1 MRPDPLAFL
10 LVVFLSSTLLVGQN
24 PMTPAA
30 ANYPYLLHLET
41 MNFDDQACVLL
52 RRDGQ
57 FHLEHERGSRTK
69 IFEGVLSQPK
79 MQEVQTLIND
89 PMLRQLTE
97 KQIVAP
103 TGAIMLD
110 ELHVDIFRGDR
121 WQDLFFVDDS
131 SRRPFEHSIAPLVR
145 WLQALRKEPH
155 REISEEEG
163 KNDCQLPKKIVLKTR
178 KPASDKAAPN
188 R

>member
-24 PMTPAA
+24 PMAPAA

-41 MNFDDQACVLL
+41 MNFDDQVCVLL

-57 FHLEHERGSRTK
+57 FHLEVEKRNRTRV
-69 IFEGVLSQPK
+69 FEGALSEAK
-79 MQEVQTLIND
+79 MQELQTLIND
-89 PMLRQLTE
+89 PTLRQLTE

-110 ELHVDIFRGDR
+110 ELHVDIFRGDH

-131 SRRPFEHSIAPLVR
+131 SRQPFEHSIAPLVR
-145 WLQALRKEPH
+145 WLRALPKEPH
-155 REISEEEG
+155 REISEDMG
-163 KNDCQLPKKIVLKTR
+163 KNDCQLPKKIVLRLR

>member
-1 MRPDPLAFL
+1 MRPVSLAL
-10 LVVFLSSTLLVGQN
+10 LFVVFLSSAVLTGQN
-24 PMTPAA
+24 PPSTQVS
-30 ANYPYLLHLET
+30 NYPYLLHLET
-41 MNFDDQACVLL
+41 MNFDDQVCVLL
-52 RRDGQ
+52 LRDGQ
-57 FHLEHERGSRTK
+57 FHLEVEKGDHTK
-69 IFEGVLSQPK
+69 VFEGSLSQTK

-89 PMLRQLTE
+89 PALRQLTE
-97 KQIVAP
+97 KQIVPP

-110 ELHVDIFRGDR
+110 ELHVDIFRGDK

-145 WLQALRKEPH
+145 WLRALPKEPH

-163 KNDCQLPKKIVLKTR
+163 KNDCQLPKKIVLKVR
-178 KPASDKAAPN
+178 KPASEKTAPN